1 MSDKFQE
8 LKEAHAK
15 GAVIEC
21 WCDTFNEWF
30 VPREVAWNP
39 DLEYRIK
46 RTAEV
51 PIEPDRALLASMA
64 MRYRHDFG
72 LLDKRAQ
79 ESLISTMRQIHEEVV
94 GKGFYSREQRERY
107 LQMME
112 KQNA

>member
-1 MSDKFQE
+1 MMYFYSGPEGHFYVKNMEDGE
-8 LKEAHAK
+8 RILSLMNVDEEDWTATEVDHE
-15 GAVIEC
+15 VM
-21 WCDTFNEWF
+21 
-30 VPREVAWNP
+30 VPVKA
-39 DLEYRIK
+39 DI
-46 RTAEV
+46 
-51 PIEPDRALLASMA
+51 ALLASMA

-79 ESLISTMRQIHEEVV
+79 ESLTSTMRQIHEEVV